1 MSKKNE
7 EVATGSELVNAEAT
21 STEVTAPLNMSDWG
35 DVVVEAKDLIL
46 PKILLQQALSE
57 AVKLREARDGD
68 YLNTLTGT
76 VASNDKGEVEVL
88 PFFCRQSYVIEKWNG
103 KKFEYLKTLPCVVG
117 AEPKPYEEEIN
128 GVRFK
133 NSHVYEF
140 FCMLKEGGTPA
151 MVPFKSTSHKT
162 GKKLFN
168 IMYLQNP
175 QQGKTPAANWITLSS
190 KAETNDMGTYNVM
203 DIAVSTAST
212 KEEVTE
218 CLSWITTIKKSDF
231 KTAEEKPSTQQ
242 PITETRF

>member
-1 MSKKNE
+1 MTKKNE
-7 EVATGSELVNAEAT
+7 VVETKNNAVVEA
-21 STEVTAPLNMSDWG
+21 VNMSDWG

-57 AVKLREARDGD
+57 AVKQRDARDGD

-88 PFFCRQSYVIEKWNG
+88 PFFCRQSYIIEKWNG
-103 KKFEYLKTLPCVVG
+103 KKFEYLKTQPCVVG
-117 AEPKPYEEEIN
+117 AEPKPYEEEVA
-128 GVRFK
+128 GTRFK

-151 MVPFKSTSHKT
+151 IVSFRSTSHKA

-175 QQGKTPAANWITLSS
+175 QQGKTPAANWITLGS

-203 DIAVSTAST
+203 EIAVSTASN
-212 KEEVTE
+212 KAEVDE
-218 CLSWITTIKKSDF
+218 CLSWITTIKKSEF
-231 KTAEEKPSTQQ
+231 KTAEEKPSSQQ
-242 PITETRF
+242 PVTETRF